1 MRPPAAFAGQ
11 EEGKMARED
20 LPAFHEQSFRDS
32 LDCWRSPDRRAVL
45 EMSEE
50 EAAYSTLEHAA
61 LWLRSR
67 DGDVPDELASLPSP
81 DRVRLVRSACRFASG
96 FALPDHFSRLLQTD
110 ALEPEEIEEVEQALS
125 QIDGLDAVVDLS
137 ALLVGPDL
145 DQDGGLLHDLSRAR
159 CVVAD
164 LVSRLSARP
173 DLVAVASRFL
183 LAQRQPRYRDG
194 GRPAD
199 WFTRLRELDRGFGD
213 PALAEMLA
221 SSPPTP
227 EKPAVVFH
235 TLLGP
240 ALSEYDA
247 GAVHLGMAA
256 AGRKDHPTTREQ
268 AELSRREFEVEGDE
282 AVLMRLK
289 LRLPP
294 MRPSPTLEVLLEPK
308 EAGGEAAI
316 AAYEA
321 FEVLVTGLPAPLSN
335 RFDFD
340 VGTVELDHQTLNCLR
355 ASGHQLAVIL
365 ITASGQQRPTRP
377 R

>member
-1 MRPPAAFAGQ
+1 
-11 EEGKMARED
+11 MARED
-20 LPAFHEQSFRDS
+20 LQAFHEQSFRDS
-32 LDCWRSPDRRAVL
+32 LGCWQSSDRRAAL

-67 DGDVPDELASLPSP
+67 GGDIPDELARLPGP
-81 DRVRLVRSACRFASG
+81 DRGRLVRAACRFAGG
-96 FALPDHFSRLLQTD
+96 FALPDHFSQLLQTD

-145 DQDGGLLHDLSRAR
+145 DQDGGLLHELTRAR
-159 CVVAD
+159 CVVAA
-164 LVSRLSARP
+164 LVGRLSARP
-173 DLVAVASRFL
+173 DLAAVASRFL
-183 LAQRQPRYRDG
+183 LPQRQPRYRDG
-194 GRPAD
+194 DWPAD

-213 PALAEMLA
+213 PALAEMLPGVT
-221 SSPPTP
+221 SMP

-240 ALSEYDA
+240 ALREYDA
-247 GAVHLGMAA
+247 QAVPMGMAA
-256 AGRKDHPTTREQ
+256 AGQDRLPTREL
-268 AELSRREFEVEGDE
+268 ADLSHREFEVEGDE
-282 AVLMRLK
+282 AVLVRLK

-294 MRPSPTLEVLLEPK
+294 TRPAPTLEVLLQAREG
-308 EAGGEAAI
+308 GGEAAI
-316 AAYEA
+316 SAYEA
-321 FEVLVTGLPAPLSN
+321 FEVLIPGLPAPLNS

-340 VGTVELDHQTLNCLR
+340 VGTVEFNQQTLERLR
-355 ASGHQLAVIL
+355 AGGHQAAVIL
-365 ITASGQQRPTRP
+365 ITAGGQRRPTRP